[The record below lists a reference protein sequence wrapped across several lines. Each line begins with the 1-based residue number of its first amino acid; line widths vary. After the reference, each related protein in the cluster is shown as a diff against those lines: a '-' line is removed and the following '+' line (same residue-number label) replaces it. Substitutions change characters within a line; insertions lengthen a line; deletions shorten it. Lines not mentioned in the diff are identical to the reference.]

1 MPGLPWIAVKK
12 LVDTGL
18 EAYLLHP
25 FCVILNTNLSHKGVT
40 FMQTKREKG
49 MKPFLQLIVS
59 TNIPKLILT
68 IGLIGTFISTIVSL
82 TIPFFTGKI
91 VDSFAAASIQPIMLV
106 AIIIAFLL
114 QAVIDGF
121 STYLLGAVGQE
132 VVKNLREKLWEK
144 IIDLP
149 VPYFDQH
156 PSGTIVSRVVNDTS
170 VVKDLISQHFPQF
183 ISGII
188 SIVGAVI
195 ILFIMDWKMTLIMFI
210 SVPLTIACMIPLG
223 RKMARVSRSL
233 QDETATFTATI
244 QQAMSENRLMKAS
257 TAENVE
263 RKNGFLGIQR
273 LLHFGLKEVRIMS
286 MIAPLMYLIVMLV
299 VVVIIGYGGIR
310 VAEGTMSTGAL
321 VAFLLYLFQ
330 IIFPITSFAM
340 FFTQLQKAQGA
351 TERIIAILEEEEED
365 ATGKKDFSIVNKA
378 LIVEDLSFAYDKQK
392 AVLKDLSFH
401 VKPGQLVAFVG
412 PSGAGKTTIFN
423 ILERF
428 YQPRSGEIFIGQEK
442 INDIALSTW
451 RKQIGYVSQESTM
464 IVGTIRDNLTYGLE
478 NAADITDEALWEVS
492 EMAYADQFIR
502 AFENGF
508 DTEVGE
514 RGVKLSGGQRQR
526 INIARAFLRDPAILM
541 LDETT
546 ASLDS
551 QSEHIVQKALT
562 RLMEGRTTLV
572 IAHRLS
578 TITNADKIIF
588 LENGSITGQGRHE
601 ELVASHPLYR
611 KFAEQQLSE

>member
-1 MPGLPWIAVKK
+1 
-12 LVDTGL
+12 
-18 EAYLLHP
+18 
-25 FCVILNTNLSHKGVT
+25 
-40 FMQTKREKG
+40 MQTEQSKG
-49 MKPFLQLIVS
+49 MKPFLQLVLS
-59 TNIPKLILT
+59 TNIPKLMLT

-91 VDSFAAASIQPIMLV
+91 VDSFAAASVQPIMLV
-106 AIIIAFLL
+106 IIITAFLL

-144 IIDLP
+144 IIGLP

-183 ISGII
+183 INGII
-188 SIVGAVI
+188 SIIGAVI

-210 SVPLTIACMIPLG
+210 SVPLTIACMVPLG
-223 RKMARVSRSL
+223 RKMAKVSRSL

-263 RKNGFLGIQR
+263 RKNGFLGIKQ
-273 LLHFGLKEVRIMS
+273 LLHFGLKEVRIMA

-299 VVVIIGYGGIR
+299 IVVIIGYGGIR
-310 VAEGTMSTGAL
+310 VAEGSMSTGAL

-351 TERIIAILEEEEED
+351 TERIIAILDESEEMSV
-365 ATGKKDFSIVNKA
+365 GKTDFSIVNKA
-378 LIVEDLSFAYDKQK
+378 LIVENLSFSYDKQT
-392 AVLKDLSFH
+392 ATLHELSFD
-401 VKPGQLVAFVG
+401 VQPGQLVAFVG

-423 ILERF
+423 LLERF
-428 YQPRSGEIFIGQEK
+428 YQPTSGSIFIGDE
-442 INDIALSTW
+442 NVNNIALSTW
-451 RKQIGYVSQESTM
+451 RKQIGYVSQESAM

-478 NAADITDEALWEVS
+478 NADNITDEALWKVAA
-492 EMAYADQFIR
+492 MAYADKFIQE
-502 AFENGF
+502 FDKGF

-541 LDETT
+541 LDEAT

-578 TITNADKIIF
+578 TITNAHKIIF
-588 LENGSITGQGRHE
+588 LENGSITGEGTHDQ
-601 ELVASHPLYR
+601 LVATHPLYR